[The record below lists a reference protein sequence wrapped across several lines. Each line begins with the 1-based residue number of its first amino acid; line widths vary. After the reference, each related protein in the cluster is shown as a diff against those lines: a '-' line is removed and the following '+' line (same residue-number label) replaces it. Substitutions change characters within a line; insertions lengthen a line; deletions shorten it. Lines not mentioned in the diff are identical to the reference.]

1 MSDMR
6 KPTRPEE
13 GPAAGVGSAEQTA
26 EQTVEAVVR
35 AQLSRALGGR
45 RGMLEAAVPTI
56 MFTFS
61 FIAMKDLQLSLVVSL
76 AAALLALLVRLVQ
89 RSTVQFCVN
98 ALIGIAI
105 GAAFALRAA
114 KAGGDA
120 NDQALA
126 YFLPG
131 LLYNSAYAVGLSLSN
146 LVRWPLMGFMVG
158 SVTGDLVSWRQN
170 PQIRRL
176 CSHLTWLLVLPC
188 VARVVV
194 QTPFYVLGKS
204 GGMDPST
211 AVAALGISKIA
222 MGWPLQL
229 AALAGM
235 VWLLARNATPVD
247 AQQSPAP
254 THDAAAVEDGRA
266 GER

>member
-1 MSDMR
+1 MTESTTEDGQ
-6 KPTRPEE
+6 PQ
-13 GPAAGVGSAEQTA
+13 PADEH
-26 EQTVEAVVR
+26 TVEAVVR
-35 AQLSRALGGR
+35 AQLSKALGGR

-61 FIAMKDLQLSLVVSL
+61 FIAFKDLKLSLSISL
-76 AAALLALLVRLVQ
+76 AAALLALFVRLVQ
-89 RSTVQFCVN
+89 RSSVQFCVN

-131 LLYNSAYAVGLSLSN
+131 LLYNSAYAVGLTLSN

-158 SVTGDLVSWRQN
+158 SVTGDLTEWRKD
-170 PQIRRL
+170 PQIVRL
-176 CSHLTWLLVLPC
+176 CSRLTWMLVLPC
-188 VARVVV
+188 LARVLV

-204 GGMDPST
+204 GGMDPGA

-229 AALAGM
+229 ASLAVM
-235 VWLLARNATPVD
+235 VWLLARNATPVRLK
-247 AQQSPAP
+247 PA
-254 THDAAAVEDGRA
+254 DEGA
-266 GER
+266 